1 LWEAIFGQ
9 QRNLCSHIAKKHAII
24 QRTIKMTACIKSFS
38 CFQVSNIS
46 DIEEKLQ
53 MINSMFRIIGA
64 ATLTFALASGITSRA
79 QAEVTLEMAYMPIVP
94 CSQLFVI
101 EGMGWAK
108 EAGINLELTRFP
120 NGPAIVQAIASGKM
134 DTMCF
139 GIGPAMVTRGKG
151 IKLKVIAAG
160 ITNQIAVI
168 AQGDLV
174 DYFAK
179 YDNGAE
185 ALRAFAKDKGRKP
198 KIASFPKGS
207 VPDTVTRHWLLRS
220 LKMNLD
226 EVELIGMGASRV
238 QQALLSRSVDAAG
251 ILEPI
256 LTIVESKL
264 EGAKVIARASDMMDG
279 QPGSTIAARENT
291 IAEHRE
297 ALVKLVELHIKA
309 TKLLQDDPAAAAPY
323 VRDFVAK
330 GLIDVG
336 TIQKSLESPSSNF
349 AADPNT
355 ILKETEYMAD
365 FQKSEKIKTKVSTDG
380 LFDLTIYRDAAKNLG
395 M

>member
-1 LWEAIFGQ
+1 
-9 QRNLCSHIAKKHAII
+9 
-24 QRTIKMTACIKSFS
+24 
-38 CFQVSNIS
+38 
-46 DIEEKLQ
+46 
-53 MINSMFRIIGA
+53 MFRISRRLGA
-64 ATLTFALASGITSRA
+64 PIVLLFALTTGAMENAR
-79 QAEVTLEMAYMPIVP
+79 AEVTLEMAYMPIVP

-108 EAGINLELTRFP
+108 EAGINLKLTRFP
-120 NGPAIVQAIASGKM
+120 NGPAIVQAIASGNM

-160 ITNQIAVI
+160 IVNQIAVI

-179 YDNGAE
+179 HPDKAE
-185 ALRAFAKDKGRKP
+185 ALRAFATDKGRKP

-220 LKMNLD
+220 LKMELD
-226 EVELIGMGASRV
+226 EVELIGMGAARV

-264 EGAKVIARASDMMDG
+264 EGAKVVARATDMMDG

-291 IAEHRE
+291 IEEHRD
-297 ALVKLVELHIKA
+297 ALVTLVKLHIRATELLKN
-309 TKLLQDDPAAAAPY
+309 DPAAAAPH
-323 VRDFVAK
+323 VQAFIAK
-330 GLIDVG
+330 GLIDVE

-349 AADPNT
+349 EADPNK
-355 ILKETEYMAD
+355 ILSQTEYMAE
-365 FQKSEKIKTKVSTDG
+365 FQKIEKVNTKVSTDG
-380 LFDLTIYRDAAKNLG
+380 LFDLSIYADAIK
-395 M
+395 

>member
-1 LWEAIFGQ
+1 MGKVADN
-9 QRNLCSHIAKKHAII
+9 R
-24 QRTIKMTACIKSFS
+24 
-38 CFQVSNIS
+38 
-46 DIEEKLQ
+46 EELQ
-53 MINSMFRIIGA
+53 MIVSTHRFIA
-64 ATLTFALASGITSRA
+64 AVALTLVMATGITTKA

-108 EAGINLELTRFP
+108 EAGINLELTRFS
-120 NGPAIVQAIASGKM
+120 NGPAIVQAIASGAM

-174 DYFAK
+174 GYFDK
-179 YDNGAE
+179 YDNGAD
-185 ALRAFAKDKGRKP
+185 ALRAFAADKGRKP

-220 LKMNLD
+220 LKMDLD
-226 EVELIGMGASRV
+226 EVELIGMGAAQV

-264 EGAKVIARASDMMDG
+264 KGSKVVARATDMMDG
-279 QPGSTIAARENT
+279 QPGSTIAARENV
-291 IAEHRE
+291 IAEHRDV
-297 ALVKLVELHIKA
+297 LVKYVELHIRA
-309 TKLLQDDPAAAAPY
+309 TKLLQDDPAAAAPF

-336 TIQKSLESPSSNF
+336 TIEKSLKSPSSNF
-349 AADPNT
+349 AADPSS
-355 ILKETEYMAD
+355 IVKGTEYMAE

-380 LFDLTIYRDAAKNLG
+380 LFDLSIYKDAARNLG

>member
-1 LWEAIFGQ
+1 MIIPIRRYFTAAALTLLLAIG
-9 QRNLCSHIAKKHAII
+9 SIAK
-24 QRTIKMTACIKSFS
+24 
-38 CFQVSNIS
+38 
-46 DIEEKLQ
+46 
-53 MINSMFRIIGA
+53 
-64 ATLTFALASGITSRA
+64 SR
-79 QAEVTLEMAYMPIVP
+79 AEVTLEMAYMPIVP

-108 EAGINLELTRFP
+108 EAGINLELTRFS

-151 IKLKVIAAG
+151 IALKVIAAG

-174 DYFAK
+174 GYFEK
-179 YDNGAE
+179 YENGAE
-185 ALRAFAKDKGRKP
+185 ALRAFARDKGRKA

-220 LKMNLD
+220 LKMDLN

-264 EGAKVIARASDMMDG
+264 EGAKVVARASDMMDG
-279 QPGSTIAARENT
+279 QPGSTIAAREHV
-291 IAEHRE
+291 IAEQRD
-297 ALVKLVELHIKA
+297 ALVKLVELHIRA
-309 TKLLQDDPAAAAPY
+309 TELLMNDPAAAAPH

-330 GLIDVG
+330 GLIDVE

-349 AADPNT
+349 AADPNG
-355 ILKETEYMAD
+355 ILQQTEYMAN
-365 FQKSEKIKTKVSTDG
+365 FQQDEKINTKVSTDG

-395 M
+395 K

>member
-1 LWEAIFGQ
+1 MIGSMHRILAAGV
-9 QRNLCSHIAKKHAII
+9 LALLLVVGSA
-24 QRTIKMTACIKSFS
+24 
-38 CFQVSNIS
+38 
-46 DIEEKLQ
+46 EK
-53 MINSMFRIIGA
+53 
-64 ATLTFALASGITSRA
+64 SRA
-79 QAEVTLEMAYMPIVP
+79 DVTLEMAYMPIVP

-151 IKLKVIAAG
+151 IELKVIAAG

-174 DYFAK
+174 DYFDK
-179 YDNGAE
+179 YKDGAE

-220 LKMNLD
+220 LKMELD
-226 EVELIGMGASRV
+226 EVELIGMGAARV

-264 EGAKVIARASDMMDG
+264 EGSKVVARASDMMDG
-279 QPGSTIAARENT
+279 QPGSTIAARENI
-291 IAEHRE
+291 IAEQRD

-309 TKLLQDDPAAAAPY
+309 TELLKSDPAAAAPH
-323 VRDFVAK
+323 VRNFVAK
-330 GLIDVG
+330 GLIDVE

-349 AADPNT
+349 AADPNG
-355 ILKETEYMAD
+355 ILEQTEYMAD
-365 FQKSEKIKTKVSTDG
+365 FQQTEKINTKVSTDG
-380 LFDLTIYRDAAKNLG
+380 LFDLSIYKDAAKNLG
-395 M
+395 K

>member
-1 LWEAIFGQ
+1 
-9 QRNLCSHIAKKHAII
+9 
-24 QRTIKMTACIKSFS
+24 MSFS
-38 CFQVSNIS
+38 GIKAVLGSLLIAGL
-46 DIEEKLQ
+46 IMLQ
-53 MINSMFRIIGA
+53 PGK
-64 ATLTFALASGITSRA
+64 SRA
-79 QAEVTLEMAYMPIVP
+79 ETTLEMAYMPIVP

-108 EAGINLELTRFP
+108 KAGINLKLTRFP

-160 ITNQIAVI
+160 IVNQIAVI

-174 DYFAK
+174 KYFEK
-179 YDNGAE
+179 HKDGAE
-185 ALRAFAKDKGRKP
+185 AIRAFTKDKGRKP

-207 VPDTVTRHWLLRS
+207 VPDTVTRHWLLRQ
-220 LKMNLD
+220 LKVKLD

-238 QQALLSRSVDAAG
+238 QQALLSRSVDGAG

-256 LTIVESKL
+256 LTIVQSKL
-264 EGAKVIARASDMMDG
+264 KGAKVIAGAADMMPG
-279 QPGSTIAARENT
+279 QPGSTIAAREKV
-291 IAEHRE
+291 IAEHRD

-309 TKLLQDDPAAAAPY
+309 TELLKKDPAAAAPH
-323 VRDFVAK
+323 VKNFVAK

-349 AADPNT
+349 KADPND
-355 ILKETEYMAD
+355 ILKQTEYMAD
-365 FQKSEKIKTKVSTDG
+365 FQKTEKINTKVSTDG
-380 LFDLTIYRDAAKNLG
+380 LFDLSVYKDAKAKMGN
-395 M
+395 

>member
-1 LWEAIFGQ
+1 
-9 QRNLCSHIAKKHAII
+9 
-24 QRTIKMTACIKSFS
+24 
-38 CFQVSNIS
+38 
-46 DIEEKLQ
+46 
-53 MINSMFRIIGA
+53 MINTSKR
-64 ATLTFALASGITSRA
+64 LLSALAVALTLSVASPAR
-79 QAEVTLEMAYMPIVP
+79 AEVTLEMAYMPIVP

-134 DTMCF
+134 DVMCF

-179 YDNGAE
+179 YKNGAE

-220 LKMNLD
+220 QKMDLN
-226 EVELIGMGASRV
+226 EVELIG
-238 QQALLSRSVDAAG
+238 
-251 ILEPI
+251 
-256 LTIVESKL
+256 
-264 EGAKVIARASDMMDG
+264 
-279 QPGSTIAARENT
+279 
-291 IAEHRE
+291 
-297 ALVKLVELHIKA
+297 
-309 TKLLQDDPAAAAPY
+309 
-323 VRDFVAK
+323 
-330 GLIDVG
+330 
-336 TIQKSLESPSSNF
+336 IQ
-349 AADPNT
+349 
-355 ILKETEYMAD
+355 
-365 FQKSEKIKTKVSTDG
+365 
-380 LFDLTIYRDAAKNLG
+380 
-395 M
+395 

>member
-1 LWEAIFGQ
+1 M
-9 QRNLCSHIAKKHAII
+9 N
-24 QRTIKMTACIKSFS
+24 
-38 CFQVSNIS
+38 VSMRQFFAAAG
-46 DIEEKLQ
+46 L
-53 MINSMFRIIGA
+53 A
-64 ATLTFALASGITSRA
+64 ATLAVAPATESR
-79 QAEVTLEMAYMPIVP
+79 AEVTLEMAYMPIVP

-108 EAGINLELTRFP
+108 EAGINLKLTRFP

-174 DYFAK
+174 ASFDK
-179 YDNGAE
+179 HKDGAA
-185 ALRAFAKDKGRKP
+185 ALRAFAKEKGRKP

-220 LKMNLD
+220 LKMDLN
-226 EVELIGMGASRV
+226 EVELVGMGASRV
-238 QQALLSRSVDAAG
+238 QQALLTRSVDAAG

-264 EGAKVIARASDMMDG
+264 KGSKVVARATDMMNG
-279 QPGSTIAARENT
+279 QPGSTIAAREHI
-291 IAEHRE
+291 IAKHRD

-309 TKLLQDDPAAAAPY
+309 TELLQKDPAAAAPH
-323 VRDFVAK
+323 VKNFVAK
-330 GLIDVG
+330 GLIDVK

-349 AADPNT
+349 EADPNK
-355 ILKETEYMAD
+355 ILKQTEYMAN

-380 LFDLTIYRDAAKNLG
+380 LFDLTIYGDAAKNLG

>member
-1 LWEAIFGQ
+1 MIGVLALLIG
-9 QRNLCSHIAKKHAII
+9 IAAP
-24 QRTIKMTACIKSFS
+24 AKS
-38 CFQVSNIS
+38 
-46 DIEEKLQ
+46 
-53 MINSMFRIIGA
+53 R
-64 ATLTFALASGITSRA
+64 
-79 QAEVTLEMAYMPIVP
+79 AEVTLEMAYMPIVP

-101 EGMGWAK
+101 KGMGWAK
-108 EAGINLELTRFP
+108 KAGINLKLTRFS

-134 DTMCF
+134 DIMCF

-174 DYFAK
+174 SYFDK
-179 YDNGAE
+179 HKNGAD
-185 ALRAFAKDKGRKP
+185 ALRAFARAMGRKP

-220 LKMNLD
+220 LKMELN

-238 QQALLSRSVDAAG
+238 QQALLSRSIDAAG

-256 LTIVESKL
+256 VTVVESKL
-264 EGAKVIARASDMMDG
+264 KGAKVVARAADMMDG
-279 QPGSTIAARENT
+279 QPGSTIAAREHI
-291 IAEHRE
+291 IAKHRD

-309 TKLLQDDPAAAAPY
+309 TELLKKDPAAAAPF
-323 VRDFVAK
+323 VTDFIAK
-330 GLIDVG
+330 GLIDVKL
-336 TIQKSLESPSSNF
+336 IQKSLESPSSNF
-349 AADPNT
+349 MADPSA
-355 ILKETEYMAD
+355 ILKDTEYMAN
-365 FQKSEKIKTKVSTDG
+365 FQKIEKINTKVSTDG

-395 M
+395 W

>member
-1 LWEAIFGQ
+1 M
-9 QRNLCSHIAKKHAII
+9 II
-24 QRTIKMTACIKSFS
+24 STKRL
-38 CFQVSNIS
+38 IS
-46 DIEEKLQ
+46 ALVL
-53 MINSMFRIIGA
+53 G
-64 ATLTFALASGITSRA
+64 LALAASNPAR
-79 QAEVTLEMAYMPIVP
+79 AEVTLEMAYMPIVP

-108 EAGINLELTRFP
+108 EAGINLELTRFS

-168 AQGDLV
+168 AQGELV

-179 YDNGAE
+179 YDNQAD

-207 VPDTVTRHWLLRS
+207 VPDTVTRHWILRS
-220 LKMNLD
+220 MKMDLD
-226 EVELIGMGASRV
+226 EVELIGMGASAV
-238 QQALLSRSVDAAG
+238 QQALLTRSVDAAG

-264 EGAKVIARASDMMDG
+264 PDAKVIARATDMMDG
-279 QPGSTIAARENT
+279 QPGSTIAARESV
-291 IAEHRE
+291 IAEHRD
-297 ALVKLVELHIKA
+297 AIVKLVELHIRA
-309 TKLLQDDPAAAAPY
+309 TKLLQEDPASAA
-323 VRDFVAK
+323 VHVQNFVAK
-330 GLIDVG
+330 GLIDVAI
-336 TIQKSLESPSSNF
+336 IQKSLESPSSNF
-349 AADPNT
+349 AADPNS
-355 ILKETEYMAD
+355 ILAETEYMAD
-365 FQKSEKIKTKVSTDG
+365 FQQAEKINTKVSTDG

>member
-1 LWEAIFGQ
+1 MKRFIPRSMAAALLS
-9 QRNLCSHIAKKHAII
+9 LCLAA
-24 QRTIKMTACIKSFS
+24 
-38 CFQVSNIS
+38 
-46 DIEEKLQ
+46 
-53 MINSMFRIIGA
+53 GA
-64 ATLTFALASGITSRA
+64 TTRA

-108 EAGINLELTRFP
+108 EAGIKLELTRFP

-134 DTMCF
+134 DVMCF

-151 IKLKVIAAG
+151 IALKVIAAG
-160 ITNQIAVI
+160 IVNQIAVI
-168 AQGDLV
+168 AQGELV
-174 DYFAK
+174 DYFDK
-179 YDNGAE
+179 YEDQAE

-207 VPDTVTRHWLLRS
+207 VPDTVTRHWLLRE
-220 LKMNLD
+220 LKMGLD

-264 EGAKVIARASDMMDG
+264 PGAKVVARADKMMNG
-279 QPGSTIAARENT
+279 QPGSTIAARESV
-291 IAEHRE
+291 IAEHRD
-297 ALVKLVELHIKA
+297 ALVKLVELHIRA
-309 TKLLQDDPAAAAPY
+309 TKLLKEDPAAAAPH
-323 VRDFVAK
+323 VKNFVAK

-336 TIQKSLESPSSNF
+336 TIQKSLQSPSSNF
-349 AADPNT
+349 AADPNS
-355 ILKETEYMAD
+355 ILKQTEYMAD
-365 FQKSEKIKTKVSTDG
+365 FQQVEKINTKVSTDG
-380 LFDLTIYRDAAKNLG
+380 LFDLSIYEEAASNLG

>member
-1 LWEAIFGQ
+1 
-9 QRNLCSHIAKKHAII
+9 
-24 QRTIKMTACIKSFS
+24 MTA
-38 CFQVSNIS
+38 V
-46 DIEEKLQ
+46 L
-53 MINSMFRIIGA
+53 RRLTAPVVLALGVAVGA
-64 ATLTFALASGITSRA
+64 SSGAR
-79 QAEVTLEMAYMPIVP
+79 AEVTLEMAYMPIVP

-120 NGPAIVQAIASGKM
+120 NGPAIVQAIASGNM

-151 IKLKVIAAG
+151 IDIKVIAAG
-160 ITNQIAVI
+160 IVNQIAVI

-174 DYFAK
+174 GYFDRH
-179 YDNGAE
+179 DNHAD

-220 LKMNLD
+220 LEMDLG

-264 EGAKVIARASDMMDG
+264 EGAKVVARATDMMNG
-279 QPGSTIAARENT
+279 QPGSTLAARERV
-291 IAEHRE
+291 IAEHRD
-297 ALVKLVELHIKA
+297 ALVTLVKLHIRATELLK
-309 TKLLQDDPAAAAPY
+309 KDPAAAAPH
-323 VRDFVAK
+323 VQSFVAK
-330 GLIDVG
+330 GLIDVD
-336 TIQKSLESPSSNF
+336 TIRKSLESPSSNF
-349 AADPNT
+349 ESDPNR
-355 ILKETEYMAD
+355 ILAQTEYMAE
-365 FQKSEKIKTKVSTDG
+365 FQKSEKINTKVSTDG
-380 LFDLTIYRDAAKNLG
+380 LFDLSIYADGVK
-395 M
+395 